1 MALFKSK
8 KSLIHNELPAASYEV
23 LIGSNLNASRGGELN
38 PCAPPAYLS
47 ASGGLIMVRD
57 IPYNDHFG
65 VKKGNIGPENTYFWG
80 VNL

>member
-1 MALFKSK
+1 MAKRALF
-8 KSLIHNELPAASYEV
+8 I
-23 LIGSNLNASRGGELN
+23 
-38 PCAPPAYLS
+38 
-47 ASGGLIMVRD
+47 LIMVRD